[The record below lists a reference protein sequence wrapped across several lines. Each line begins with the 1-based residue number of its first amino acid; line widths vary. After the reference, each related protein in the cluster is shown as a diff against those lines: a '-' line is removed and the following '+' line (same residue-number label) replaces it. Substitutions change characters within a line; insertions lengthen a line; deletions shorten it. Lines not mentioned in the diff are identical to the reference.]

1 MANVALNTQK
11 DFVEYL
17 EQVDTLVKKA
27 NLDNKSKANL
37 IASIKERELLVP
49 VVGGF
54 SAGKSSALNA
64 FLGEDILSVAIAP
77 ETALATELRYTDG
90 KSYAEGVKDNDSVEK
105 FAISELDSL
114 KDRAGEFKYVK
125 LYLNNPKLQQIAPLI
140 LVDMP
145 GFDAPLELHNKA
157 IMEYLARG
165 IYFVILESAESGTI
179 AMSIKKHIDNLK
191 TLGRDFS
198 FCLSKVDLVE
208 PSTLQSIKDKIATTL
223 QAEFDYDKDIA
234 LLGEDENRSKAFQ
247 EVIEQIDAE
256 SVFENLYLDT
266 LQFDFVDTKGSLQTK
281 IAGFKA
287 TKDEAD
293 SAIKELGNAIESI
306 ARAKENLEDNSF
318 DTDSA
323 VESTLNAV
331 DRALKGDKESLANV
345 AVKDQ
350 KAFANQIAEIIRGT
364 LLGEFARKG
373 RDQRETIA
381 AAYKAELRELNISS
395 DFSLD
400 SSWVNGVIDNISTT
414 LEKISIGSFYDYGE
428 TIKKFGGAF
437 VGVAA
442 ILSKLQNLLSKIPVL
457 GQISRVLPIVITF
470 VPQIVS
476 ALSGFFGGK
485 RVDADELIAEISPK
499 IRNELKPEI
508 ENAYKEQI
516 EATIEATYTILEA
529 KFAEK
534 QEEISKAQSEKE
546 NLSAQLD
553 GEIQNLGE
561 ISANLDSLASK
572 YLYK

>member
-1 MANVALNTQK
+1 MVNVALNTQK

-90 KSYAEGVKDNDSVEK
+90 ESYAEGVKDNDSVEK

-165 IYFVILESAESGTI
+165 IYFIILESAESGTI

-223 QAEFDYDKDIA
+223 QAEFEYDKDIA

-247 EVIEQIDAE
+247 EVIEQIDTE

-281 IAGFKA
+281 INALKS
-287 TKDEAD
+287 TKDGAD
-293 SAIKELGNAIESI
+293 EAIKELSNAIESI

-331 DRALKGDKESLANV
+331 DRALIGDKESLANV

-350 KAFANQIAEIIRGT
+350 KAFANQVAEIIRGT

-400 SSWVNGVIDNISTT
+400 SSWVNDVIDNISNTF
-414 LEKISIGSFYDYGE
+414 EKISIGSFYDYGE

-442 ILSKLQNLLSKIPVL
+442 ILSELQNLLSKIPVL
-457 GQISRVLPIVITF
+457 GQISRVLPTVITF

-534 QEEISKAQSEKE
+534 QEEISKAQSVKE

>member
-1 MANVALNTQK
+1 MLQTQQN
-11 DFVEYL
+11 FVDYL
-17 EQVDTLVKKA
+17 GQLDSLAKKA
-27 NLDNKSKANL
+27 RLDKDKSSF

-64 FLGEDILSVAIAP
+64 FLGEDILSVAITP

-90 KSYAEGVKDNDSVEK
+90 ESYAEGVKDNDSVEK
-105 FAISELDSL
+105 IAIGALDSL

-198 FCLSKVDLVE
+198 FCLSKVDLRLDEIDEIKQHIAEVLEVE
-208 PSTLQSIKDKIATTL
+208 
-223 QAEFDYDKDIA
+223 FNYDKPIM
-234 LLGEDENRSKAFQ
+234 LFGKNVNRSEALEKLVAQ
-247 EVIEQIDAE
+247 INIEKI
-256 SVFENLYLDT
+256 FENLYKDELKM
-266 LQFDFVDTKGSLQTK
+266 DFVDTKGSLQTK

-293 SAIKELGNAIESI
+293 SAIKELGNAIETI
-306 ARAKENLEDNSF
+306 AKTKESLKNKSF
-318 DTDSA
+318 DTNRA

-373 RDQRETIA
+373 REQREKILTT
-381 AAYKAELRELNISS
+381 YKAELSELNMSS

-414 LEKISIGSFYDYGE
+414 LEKISIGSSYDYGE
-428 TIKKFGGAF
+428 NIKKFGKAF
-437 VGVAA
+437 VEVAR
-442 ILSKLQNLLSKIPVL
+442 ILQNLLSKIIIFPWLKIVVPVV
-457 GQISRVLPIVITF
+457 ISIVDKLIPIL
-470 VPQIVS
+470 
-476 ALSGFFGGK
+476 ANLFGGLK
-485 RVDADELIAEISPK
+485 VNADKLIAEISPK
-499 IRNELKPEI
+499 VRENLKPEI
-508 ENAYKEQI
+508 EKAYKEQI

-553 GEIQNLGE
+553 GEIQNLSE
-561 ISANLDSLASK
+561 ISANLDSLATK

>member
-1 MANVALNTQK
+1 MVNVALNTQK

-54 SAGKSSALNA
+54 STGKSSALNA

-77 ETALATELRYTDG
+77 ETALATELRYTDD

-165 IYFVILESAESGTI
+165 IYFIILESAESGTI

-234 LLGEDENRSKAFQ
+234 LLGEDENRSKVLQ
-247 EVIEQIDAE
+247 TIIEQIDAE

-281 IAGFKA
+281 INALKS

-293 SAIKELGNAIESI
+293 EAIKELGNAIESI

-331 DRALKGDKESLANV
+331 DRALIGDKESLANV

-350 KAFANQIAEIIRGT
+350 KAFANQVAEIIRGT

-381 AAYKAELRELNISS
+381 TAYKAELRELNISS

-414 LEKISIGSFYDYGE
+414 FEKISIGSFYDYGE

-457 GQISRVLPIVITF
+457 GQISRVLPTVITF

-485 RVDADELIAEISPK
+485 KVDADELIAEISPK

-516 EATIEATYTILEA
+516 EATIEATYTILQA